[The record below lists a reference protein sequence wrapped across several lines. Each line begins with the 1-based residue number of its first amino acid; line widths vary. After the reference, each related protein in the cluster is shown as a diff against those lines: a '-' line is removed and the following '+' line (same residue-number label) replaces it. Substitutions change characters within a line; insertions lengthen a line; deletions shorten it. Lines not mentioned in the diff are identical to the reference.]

1 MSSKEELNNLNKQKE
16 ALRDILDIQR
26 DYSDEVRKAAKDA
39 GFGAAQVNAQAK
51 AFRDLASVTRD
62 LNRDFE
68 DLLSGEKSRAEVLK
82 AIEKAKLKEKNFLVE
97 AGQFLRSQR
106 VAEEDISKVLDGQ
119 LEIYAVLENGGKN
132 LSKANK
138 ILLDLYSG
146 QLNELKGISETS
158 FNLEKSSKKI
168 GDNFGVKSFEGLE
181 NLVSNI
187 PGLKTFEEPFKEA
200 AKAARVAAGRGK
212 GTIGALSAGFKAL
225 GPAILTAFKP
235 LIGLQILKALGDADK
250 ELVEIQRNFA
260 LSRIEAIGL
269 RAELVEAANASGDIN
284 VTATALLKTFNAINK
299 ELGFQG
305 KFNTQSLV
313 TATRLLDVVGLSE
326 QSTANL
332 LAASATRGT
341 LLEDEY
347 KTILDTTYELQRQTG
362 VQFSNKEVLEAV
374 GLVTG
379 QVRANLGAN
388 PKAIAEAV
396 TQAKLFGAELDDI
409 VGASR
414 ALLDFQSSIEAE
426 LEAELL
432 LGRNLNLERARAA
445 ALTGDQATVAA
456 ELAKNVGD
464 FENFTKLNVIQQDAL
479 AKALGMQSDQLS
491 DILFKQFTQNKTA
504 KELRA
509 LGKDELADRLEAQTL
524 QEKFTKS
531 VEKLKS
537 VFVDVVAAFTPILD
551 VLGAALEFIGK
562 IISGLNAI
570 SPALSGAAAGFAAGR
585 VFGPK
590 GALIGAAVGLA
601 GGVINQASQ
610 SGNNQPSFSPS
621 GGNNMEKTNSILEKI
636 ANKDSTIK
644 VAATRFNNQQK
655 MYGYSI

>member
-16 ALRDILDIQR
+16 VLRDILDIQR

-97 AGQFLRSQR
+97 TGQFLRSQR

-119 LEIYAVLENGGKN
+119 LDIYAVLENGGKN

-200 AKAARVAAGRGK
+200 ATAARVAAGRGK
-212 GTIGALSAGFKAL
+212 GTIGVLSAGFKAL